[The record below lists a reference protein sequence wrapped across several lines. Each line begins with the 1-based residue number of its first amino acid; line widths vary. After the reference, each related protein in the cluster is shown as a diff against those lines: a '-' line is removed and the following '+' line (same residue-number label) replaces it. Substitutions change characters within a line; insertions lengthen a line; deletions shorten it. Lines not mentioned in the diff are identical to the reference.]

1 MQHMSRSQKNDPAA
15 TKPATVLVVDDDPA
29 VRNSLKF
36 MLRIEGF
43 DVRIYRDAA
52 ELLRDGDLP
61 GNACLVIDHVLPGMS
76 GLDLVT
82 EMRARMLSVPT
93 ILVTTHPTDALCK
106 RARSLDVSII
116 LKPLLDDVLLQ
127 AIRSALPQ
135 PA

>member
-1 MQHMSRSQKNDPAA
+1 M
-15 TKPATVLVVDDDPA
+15 VLVVDDDPA

-43 DVRIYRDAA
+43 AVRTYRDGE
-52 ELLRDGDLP
+52 ELLRDGELP
-61 GNACLVIDHVLPGMS
+61 NNACLVIDQMLPGIA

-82 EMRARMLSVPT
+82 AVRARMLSLPA
-93 ILVTTHPTDALCK
+93 ILVTTHPTEALRK
-106 RARSLDVSII
+106 RAGSLGVPII